1 MSIRKA
7 NGVRARLGRW
17 VFGLA
22 MILLV
27 GSLALLIALP
37 SKGPAT
43 GAQPEAPPVAPDAAP
58 STSAALPRPSVK
70 PSGTM
75 KPSAGSPAPKPT
87 DFRAVASAAAEAIY
101 TWDTRT
107 SSYSEVYGRMRD
119 LWVLLPDGSNPW
131 TVLVQ
136 EFEATGVDAGSFVTL
151 AGQGAFREAKSES
164 LTCDEQL
171 VKVRERPSPW
181 PGLHVCTVRL
191 SVEDHTSAS
200 TNTYS
205 APVSVMVNCPPAP
218 TAPVDRCVIVAFYAS
233 SDRIVY

>member
-1 MSIRKA
+1 MSVRKA

-17 VFGLA
+17 VFGVA
-22 MILLV
+22 IILFI

-43 GAQPEAPPVAPDAAP
+43 GAPPEASPIASDPAPGT
-58 STSAALPRPSVK
+58 SSAAAARPSVK
-70 PSGTM
+70 SSGAA
-75 KPSAGSPAPKPT
+75 KPSAVSPAPKLT

-107 SSYSEVYGRMRD
+107 SSYSEVYGRIRD

-136 EFEATGVDAGSFVTL
+136 EFEASGVNAGSFVTL

-171 VKVRERPSPW
+171 VKVRERPAPW
-181 PGLHVCTVRL
+181 QGLHVCTVRL
-191 SVEDHTSAS
+191 SVKDHT
-200 TNTYS
+200 
-205 APVSVMVNCPPAP
+205 
-218 TAPVDRCVIVAFYAS
+218 
-233 SDRIVY
+233 

>member
-1 MSIRKA
+1 MSVRKA

-17 VFGLA
+17 VFGLTI
-22 MILLV
+22 ILMV
-27 GSLALLIALP
+27 GSLTLLIALP

-43 GAQPEAPPVAPDAAP
+43 GAGPVALAPASIASPAA
-58 STSAALPRPSVK
+58 PRPSAK
-70 PSGTM
+70 PSGTT
-75 KPSAGSPAPKPT
+75 KPSAVSPMPGPM

-119 LWVLLPDGSNPW
+119 LWILLPDGSNPW

-136 EFEATGVDAGSFVTL
+136 EFEATGLNAGSFVTL
-151 AGQGAFREAKSES
+151 AGQGAFREAKAES

-171 VKVRERPSPW
+171 VKVRERPAPW

-191 SVEDHTSAS
+191 SVEDHASAS

-218 TAPVDRCVIVAFYAS
+218 SAPADRCVMVAFYAS

>member
-1 MSIRKA
+1 MSIRRA
-7 NGVRARLGRW
+7 NVVRTRLGRW
-17 VFGLA
+17 VFGLTI
-22 MILLV
+22 ILFV
-27 GSLALLIALP
+27 GSLALLMALP

-43 GAQPEAPPVAPDAAP
+43 GAPPEAPPVASAAAP
-58 STSAALPRPSVK
+58 STSAAAPRPSVK
-70 PSGTM
+70 PTGTT
-75 KPSAGSPAPKPT
+75 KPSAGSPVPMPT
-87 DFRAVASAAAEAIY
+87 DFRAVASATAEAIY
-101 TWDTRT
+101 TWDTRA
-107 SSYSEVYGRMRD
+107 SSYSEIYGRMRD

-136 EFEATGVDAGSFVTL
+136 EFEATGVNAGSFVAL

-171 VKVRERPSPW
+171 VKVRERPAPW

-191 SVEDHTSAS
+191 SVEDHTSAT
-200 TNTYS
+200 TNSYS

-218 TAPVDRCVIVAFYAS
+218 TAPADRCVMVAFYAS

>member
-7 NGVRARLGRW
+7 SGVRTRLGQW

-22 MILLV
+22 IILFV

-43 GAQPEAPPVAPDAAP
+43 GAPPEAPPVASSSTP
-58 STSAALPRPSVK
+58 SVSAAAPRPSAK
-70 PSGTM
+70 PSGTT
-75 KPSAGSPAPKPT
+75 KASAVSPVPGAA
-87 DFRAVASAAAEAIY
+87 DFRAVASTAAEAIY

-107 SSYSEVYGRMRD
+107 SSYSEVYGRVRD

-136 EFEATGVDAGSFVTL
+136 ELEATGVNAGSFVTL
-151 AGQGAFREAKSES
+151 AGQGAFREANSES
-164 LTCDEQL
+164 LMCDEQL
-171 VKVRERPSPW
+171 VKVRERPAPW

-191 SVEDHTSAS
+191 HVQDHTSAS
-200 TNTYS
+200 TNSYS
-205 APVSVMVNCPPAP
+205 APLSVMVNCPPAP
-218 TAPVDRCVIVAFYAS
+218 TAPADSCVMVAFYAS